1 MHGVSSAAASILFSV
16 SVHSQPVITD
26 HSVKLK
32 FFVHCCA
39 AGCPTSHSVHAARDI
54 MFLGCPSFCAYVLM
68 RLRPVR
74 GILTG
79 LPSLSYIFYAG
90 GSVNCRRRWPL
101 PTTLGLTTLVA
112 QCELGGR

>member
-1 MHGVSSAAASILFSV
+1 
-16 SVHSQPVITD
+16 
-26 HSVKLK
+26 
-32 FFVHCCA
+32 
-39 AGCPTSHSVHAARDI
+39 
-54 MFLGCPSFCAYVLM
+54 M

-90 GSVNCRRRWPL
+90 GSMNCRQRWPL

-112 QCELGGR
+112 QCELGR